1 MEATFWSLV
10 PAIVAIVLALITKEV
25 YISLLTGILGGAL
38 FYTGFKLIPAI
49 ETTVTVMS
57 EKVGGNINII
67 IFLVLLG
74 MLVYL
79 VQKSGASAAY
89 GAWAAE
95 RIKSRRGALGLTSL
109 LGVLIFVDDYFNCL
123 TVGTVM
129 SPVTDKH
136 KVSRAKL
143 AYIIDSTAAPVCI
156 ISPISSWAAAV
167 SSSLPENTDLDG
179 FSLFLS
185 TIPFNIYALVTLL
198 MVFLIIGLNFDFSRM
213 KRYEINHWK
222 AIHDRAAGK
231 MIDDDNHVEQEDSF
245 KIEGKGKIIDLV
257 FPIVSLIVLCILAM
271 LYTGGITEGNNI
283 IDAFANCDSSFSLVL
298 GSVFTLILTGIF
310 YVTRRIVKFTEFT
323 SALAEGFKAMVPA
336 ILILTF
342 AWTLSGISGEGYL
355 ESGIYVSTAIKNSAM
370 SIGFIPVIFFLIA
383 LGLSFATGTSWG
395 TFGILIPIVIPVM
408 QGHSYHLLSISVA
421 ACLAGAVCG
430 DHISPISDTTI
441 LSSAGA
447 RCNHIEHVSTQ
458 IPYAMTVAIPSAFG
472 YLVAGLTENG
482 WLGLIIGAIG
492 MAAIVFYN
500 YQKQRRQGLLDNE
513 EVARI
518 ASKSDS
524 KS

>member
-49 ETTVTVMS
+49 ETIVTIMS
-57 EKVGGNINII
+57 DKVGGNINII

-74 MLVYL
+74 MLVFL
-79 VQKSGASAAY
+79 IQKSGASAAY
-89 GAWAAE
+89 GSWAAK
-95 RIKSRRGALGLTSL
+95 RIRTKRGALGLTSL

-136 KVSRAKL
+136 KISRAKL

-185 TIPFNIYALVTLL
+185 TIPFNLYALVTLI

-213 KRYEINHWK
+213 KRYEINHWM
-222 AIHDRAAGK
+222 AIHERAEGK
-231 MIDDDNHVEQEDSF
+231 MIDDDNHLEQPEDF

-257 FPIVSLIVLCILAM
+257 LPIVSLIILCIFAM

-283 IDAFANCDSSFSLVL
+283 MMHLPTVSPHFHWFSA
-298 GSVFTLILTGIF
+298 VFL
-310 YVTRRIVKFTEFT
+310 
-323 SALAEGFKAMVPA
+323 
-336 ILILTF
+336 
-342 AWTLSGISGEGYL
+342 
-355 ESGIYVSTAIKNSAM
+355 
-370 SIGFIPVIFFLIA
+370 
-383 LGLSFATGTSWG
+383 
-395 TFGILIPIVIPVM
+395 
-408 QGHSYHLLSISVA
+408 H
-421 ACLAGAVCG
+421 
-430 DHISPISDTTI
+430 
-441 LSSAGA
+441 
-447 RCNHIEHVSTQ
+447 
-458 IPYAMTVAIPSAFG
+458 
-472 YLVAGLTENG
+472 
-482 WLGLIIGAIG
+482 
-492 MAAIVFYN
+492 
-500 YQKQRRQGLLDNE
+500 
-513 EVARI
+513 
-518 ASKSDS
+518 
-524 KS
+524 